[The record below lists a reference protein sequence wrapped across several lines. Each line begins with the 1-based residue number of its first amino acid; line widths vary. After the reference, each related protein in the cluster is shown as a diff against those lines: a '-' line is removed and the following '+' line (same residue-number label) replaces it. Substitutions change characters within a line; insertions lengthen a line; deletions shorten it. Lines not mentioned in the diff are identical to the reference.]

1 MSQYEHIVGGKG
13 DTLDPNALSKV
24 TEMSRAE
31 EHRACSN
38 NHSYGKAYDQILG
51 IIPFYPGA
59 VGNSS
64 LTGNAHSRSPQEV
77 KTLWLK
83 TVVCSLAQYMGSIVI
98 GVCTNEH
105 KAIADS
111 AVGSMLPFANVS
123 VVVINYHCQLPVYLP
138 FILLRHMKKML
149 KEVKGHRHH
158 QASKLMNS
166 IRKGT
171 KVPVAQKRNSVS
183 PSRGGSATG
192 GSIPGVDSIQFDDIN
207 YGYFTE
213 MDNALHVDN
222 EDTFDSLIEFI
233 STKRG
238 YVSPT
243 RMNKNY
249 NSKPSMISDNTFKV
263 NGQNACNRD

>member
-1 MSQYEHIVGGKG
+1 VNHMSQYEHVLFRFKKDGE
-13 DTLDPNALSKV
+13 LDNTTVSKV

-123 VVVINYHCQLPVYLP
+123 VVVINFHCEKQPLFLPY
-138 FILLRHMKKML
+138 ILLRDMQEHL
-149 KEVKGHRHH
+149 KQSNQKQHH
-158 QASKLMNS
+158 KHVD
-166 IRKGT
+166 R
-171 KVPVAQKRNSVS
+171 
-183 PSRGGSATG
+183 SRFNDG
-192 GSIPGVDSIQFDDIN
+192 IDSIQWDDIN

-233 STKRG
+233 SPEKG
-238 YVSPT
+238 YVSPN
-243 RMNKNY
+243 RMNKKVG
-249 NSKPSMISDNTFKV
+249 SPPSSIEGEISYKV
-263 NGQNACNRD
+263 SGQNRCNRD